1 MNAAEARVLNWM
13 NTSGHI
19 GESEEKKEKEE
30 VPKTRRKREGMAGME
45 ARGEGQEFCS
55 AGRRLNTA
63 AGGCRDCNNST
74 LYGVV
79 MVTYNNKYR

>member
-1 MNAAEARVLNWM
+1 M

-19 GESEEKKEKEE
+19 REESEEKERRRTEDEE
-30 VPKTRRKREGMAGME
+30 KREGMAGME

-63 AGGCRDCNNST
+63 AGGCRDCNNSMEHCSN
-74 LYGVV
+74 GNVQ
-79 MVTYNNKYR
+79 